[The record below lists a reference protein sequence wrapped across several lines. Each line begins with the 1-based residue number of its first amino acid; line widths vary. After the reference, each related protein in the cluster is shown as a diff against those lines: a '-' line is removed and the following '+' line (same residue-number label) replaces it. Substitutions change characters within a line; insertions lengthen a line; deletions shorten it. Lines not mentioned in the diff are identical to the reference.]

1 MRAFFLFFQLL
12 AALSYASLLPA
23 AEADPILDTAERHI
37 RMQTQGLAGT
47 VQIRLA
53 KPETSRLPPCNAY
66 EAFTPPGGRLI
77 GRTHVGV
84 RCLGPSSW
92 NIMLGAEI
100 SVSGTYVTTARP
112 ILAGQAIQASDLNT
126 QTGDISVLPTGFLSD
141 PAQAIGK
148 TLRNALG
155 AGQVL
160 RADRLLA
167 PLIIQ
172 QGQVV
177 KVISRG
183 EGFAVSAEGR
193 ALTNAGVGQ
202 AVQVRM
208 NSGQTVSGT
217 ARPDASVE
225 LNF

>member
-1 MRAFFLFFQLL
+1 MRAFFLVFQLL
-12 AALSYASLLPA
+12 AALCLTLPLQA
-23 AEADPILDTAERHI
+23 GAADPILDAAERHI

-47 VQIRLA
+47 VQVRLA
-53 KPETSRLPPCNAY
+53 KPETARLPPCNAY

-92 NIMLGAEI
+92 NIMLSAEI

-112 ILAGQAIQASDLNT
+112 ILAGQAIQAGDLT
-126 QTGDISVLPTGFLSD
+126 VQTGDVSILPTGFVSD

-148 TLRNALG
+148 TLRNALA
-155 AGQVL
+155 AGQVI

-167 PLIIQ
+167 PQVIQ
-172 QGQVV
+172 QGQIV

-193 ALTNAGVGQ
+193 ALTNAAVGQ
-202 AVQVRM
+202 PVQVRM
-208 NSGQTVSGT
+208 NSGQTVSGV
-217 ARPDASVE
+217 ARSDASVE

>member
-12 AALSYASLLPA
+12 AALWYAPLLA
-23 AEADPILDTAERHI
+23 AEADPILDAAERHV

-47 VQIRLA
+47 IQIRLA

-66 EAFTPPGGRLI
+66 EAFTPPGGRLM

-92 NIMLGAEI
+92 NIMVGAEI

-112 ILAGQAIQASDLNT
+112 ILAGQAIQAADLIT
-126 QTGDISVLPTGFLSD
+126 QTGDVSSLPTGFISD

-155 AGQVL
+155 AGQIL

-167 PLIIQ
+167 PLVIQ

-183 EGFAVSAEGR
+183 DGFAVTAEGR

-202 AVQVRM
+202 TLQVRM
-208 NSGQTVSGT
+208 NSGQTVSGI
-217 ARPDASVE
+217 ARADASVE